1 MIQKKSMGSLFGRL
15 LLLSFLILCFS
26 CNKGSLDKE
35 SVLIKEELSFQ
46 LDTVFIDPTQSSQIG
61 FIQISKDKIFYVD
74 QAYGFVEEFTLEGE
88 SGGVK
93 KRELDGPDEL
103 QGISELVV
111 KKDGYMIR
119 HDWMFYHYDFDWK
132 FLGKSNFQSPATV
145 SFQELQE
152 NPKGEYI
159 EMYELEHYSAKTV
172 QIPGGFLVTKIDVEH
187 PLFNAFTTREYYR
200 EARVLGKINPFD
212 GEVVEILGARPK
224 TYEEYAFVPFH
235 SKFDFHWTGTDR
247 IYMTYEVDSMI
258 YVYDPSWN
266 LIERFGAAG
275 KNMKTDYEESQILEV
290 AFDTDL
296 YRYSRKNMGY
306 YKDVFVDEQNG
317 LVFRTYRQGTDQ
329 QDLWDETYNPL
340 RLQIFKDGQ
349 LVGDHP
355 VPGRFRILG
364 KIGERYV
371 ADGLFD
377 ERNEQQGFYLMTIN

>member
-1 MIQKKSMGSLFGRL
+1 MIQKKTIWSLFVRL
-15 LLLSFLILCFS
+15 LFLSLLIASFS
-26 CNKGSLDKE
+26 CSKASLENE
-35 SVLIKEELSFQ
+35 SSISKEELSIQ
-46 LDTVFIDPTQSSQIG
+46 IDTVLINPTQSSQIG
-61 FIQISKDKIFYVD
+61 FFQLAGEKIFYVD
-74 QAYGFVEEFTLEGE
+74 QAYGFVEEFTIDGE
-88 SGGVK
+88 SKGVK

-103 QGISELVV
+103 QGFSELVV
-111 KKDGYMIR
+111 KNDGYMIR

-152 NPKGEYI
+152 NPKGKYI
-159 EMYELEHYSAKTV
+159 EMYELEHYSARTV
-172 QIPGGFLVTKIDVEH
+172 QVSGDFLVTKIDVEH

-212 GEVVEILGARPK
+212 GEVVEILGARPES
-224 TYEEYAFVPFH
+224 YENYSFIPFH
-235 SKFDFHWTGTDR
+235 SKFDFHWTDTDR
-247 IYMTYEVDSMI
+247 IYMTYEVDSTI

-266 LIERFGAAG
+266 LIDSFGAAG
-275 KNMKTDYEESQILEV
+275 KDMKTDYEESQILEV

-306 YKDVFVDEQNG
+306 FKDIFVDEQNG
-317 LVFRTYRQGTDQ
+317 LVFRTYRQGSEQ
-329 QDLWDETYNPL
+329 EDLWDETYNPL
-340 RLQIFKDGQ
+340 RLHIFKDDQ
-349 LVGDHP
+349 LVEDYP

-377 ERNEQQGFYLMTIN
+377 ERNEQQGFYLMSIN